1 MRRTL
6 AVTLTICALTA
17 AGQPAG
23 GPVERVTP
31 SAELGGRHLVPLLSS
46 GGGLELAAPSHRGE
60 PLATALWRWQGGKA
74 SRIAELPGLR
84 ANQLRELKGD
94 GRGRRLFL
102 GGGVTLPG
110 ARQGEVY
117 GWQVV
122 ELSPDRPPRTVWQ
135 SRDVAGLPAGD
146 EPFVA
151 VDAEGSRWAGLVRRY
166 QAGQL
171 IGGRLLVGELPNTT
185 SSLEYEFSV
194 ERDTPAAYD
203 PEAPWFVVFGAA
215 TRLLVVAE
223 GLPII
228 LDLGVD
234 DVRRTPLAVPSPP
247 ARAAHFHQASGT
259 VWLSDDGE
267 THHGYVLPPHRPAPH
282 AAPLSPT
289 LHLGVDEV
297 GFARGRI
304 LGSVPEGL
312 AIYGVRGGRRLVA
325 FVRVD
330 GQHRPATVRAVA
342 LPGGVQAQYVW
353 LSPDGATLVWAE
365 LATGAALAPVL
376 HRAAVASLESVR

>member
-31 SAELGGRHLVPLLSS
+31 SAELGGRHLVPLLLS
-46 GGGLELAAPSHRGE
+46 GGGLELAAPSHWGE
-60 PLATALWRWQGGKA
+60 QPATALWRWQDGKA
-74 SRIAELPGLR
+74 SFIALLPGLR
-84 ANQLRELKGD
+84 ANQLLELKGD
-94 GRGRRLFL
+94 DRLHRLFL

-122 ELSPDRPPRTVWQ
+122 ELSPDRPPRTAWQ
-135 SRDVAGLPAGD
+135 SRDIAGLPAGD

-151 VDAEGSRWAGLVRRY
+151 VDAEGSRWAALVRRFE
-166 QAGQL
+166 AGQP
-171 IGGRLLVGELPNTT
+171 IGGRLLVGELPYTT
-185 SSLEYEFSV
+185 SSLEYQFSL
-194 ERDTPAAYD
+194 ERDTSATRD
-203 PEAPWFVVFGAA
+203 CEAPWFVVFGGD

-223 GLPII
+223 GLPV
-228 LDLGVD
+228 LFDVGGD
-234 DVRRTPLAVPSPP
+234 DVRRMPLAVPSPP
-247 ARAAHFHQASGT
+247 VRAAHFHQASGT
-259 VWLSDDGE
+259 LWLSDDGE
-267 THHGYVLPPHRPAPH
+267 THHGYVLPRDRPAPH

-304 LGSVPEGL
+304 LRSVPEGL
-312 AIYGVRGGRRLVA
+312 AVYGVRAGRHSVA
-325 FVRVD
+325 FVGVD
-330 GQHRPATVRAVA
+330 GHRSPAIVRAVA
-342 LPGGVQAQYVW
+342 LPGGVQPHGVW

-365 LATGAALAPVL
+365 PATVAGQAPVL

>member
-1 MRRTL
+1 MRGTL

-60 PLATALWRWQGGKA
+60 ALATALWRWQDGQA
-74 SRIAELPGLR
+74 SFLALLPGIR
-84 ANQLRELKGD
+84 ANQLRELPGA
-94 GRGRRLFL
+94 GRDRRLFL

-122 ELSPDRPPRTVWQ
+122 ELAPDRPPRTVWQ
-135 SRDVAGLPAGD
+135 SSDVAGLPAGD

-151 VDAEGSRWAGLVRRY
+151 VDAEGSRWAALVRRY
-166 QAGQL
+166 HAGRL
-171 IGGRLLVGELPNTT
+171 IGGRLLVGGLPDTT
-185 SSLEYEFSV
+185 PSVEYEFSV
-194 ERDTPAAYD
+194 EGDTPAARD
-203 PEAPWFVVFGAA
+203 DEAPWFVVFGAA
-215 TRLLVVAE
+215 TRLLLVAG
-223 GLPII
+223 GLPVL
-228 LDLGVD
+228 LDVGGD
-234 DVRRTPLAVPSPP
+234 DVRRMPLAVPSPP
-247 ARAAHFHQASGT
+247 VRAAHFHPASGT
-259 VWLSDDGE
+259 LWLSDDGE
-267 THHGYVLPPHRPAPH
+267 IHHGYVLPRDRPTPH
-282 AAPLSPT
+282 ASPLSPT

-365 LATGAALAPVL
+365 PATVAGQAPAL
-376 HRAAVASLESVR
+376 HRAAVASLESIR